1 MEFLITESQLRTL
14 LSEEERSQLGSYM
27 KQLNAFTRQI
37 VSRVAK
43 SYGLNLRML
52 LTWGTSV
59 GGMVLPLDEFLKTGD
74 FNLTEEQRMLVLS
87 GIAFSLFFESR
98 RSITKLLSTIK
109 DEGLEDVYKKGLKK
123 GKELKTAFIDFVES
137 LSVGTSLFVDT
148 IAYSFL
154 IPIINDIY
162 SVTLNSQDLEEVAIL
177 IAERLLSS
185 GIILGSSQILV
196 KLVKS
201 ILERLK

>member
-27 KQLNAFTRQI
+27 KQLNAFTKQI

-109 DEGLEDVYKKGLKK
+109 DEGLEDVYRKGL
-123 GKELKTAFIDFVES
+123 
-137 LSVGTSLFVDT
+137 
-148 IAYSFL
+148 
-154 IPIINDIY
+154 
-162 SVTLNSQDLEEVAIL
+162 
-177 IAERLLSS
+177 
-185 GIILGSSQILV
+185 
-196 KLVKS
+196 
-201 ILERLK
+201 

>member
-27 KQLNAFTRQI
+27 KQLNAFTKQI

-52 LTWGTSV
+52 STWGTSV
-59 GGMVLPLDEFLKTGD
+59 GGMVLPLDQFLRTGD
-74 FNLTEEQRMLVLS
+74 FNLTEEQRMLVLA
-87 GIAFSLFFESR
+87 GIAFSLFFESKKALSEIL
-98 RSITKLLSTIK
+98 SIIK
-109 DEGLEDVYKKGLKK
+109 EEGLEYVFRSGLKK

-137 LSVGTSLFVDT
+137 LSVGASLFVDT

-154 IPIINDIY
+154 IPIISDIY
-162 SVTLNSQDLEEVAIL
+162 SVALSSQNLEEAAIM
-177 IAERLLSS
+177 IAERLFSS
-185 GIILGSSQILV
+185 GIILGSSQILLN
-196 KLVKS
+196 LVKS

>member
-27 KQLNAFTRQI
+27 KQLNAFTKQI

-109 DEGLEDVYKKGLKK
+109 DEGLEDVYRKGLKK

-148 IAYSFL
+148 IAYSIL

-162 SVTLNSQDLEEVAIL
+162 SVTLNSQDLEEAAIL

>member
-27 KQLNAFTRQI
+27 KQLNAFTKQI

-43 SYGLNLRML
+43 SYGLNLKML
-52 LTWGTSV
+52 STWGTSV
-59 GGMVLPLDEFLKTGD
+59 GGMVLPLDQFLKTGD
-74 FNLTEEQRMLVLS
+74 FNLTEEQRMLVLA
-87 GIAFSLFFESR
+87 GIAFSLFFESKKALSEIL
-98 RSITKLLSTIK
+98 SIIK
-109 DEGLEDVYKKGLKK
+109 EEGLEYVFKSGLKK

-137 LSVGTSLFVDT
+137 LSVGASLFVDT

-154 IPIINDIY
+154 IPIISDIY
-162 SVTLNSQDLEEVAIL
+162 SVALSSQNLEEAAIL
-177 IAERLLSS
+177 IAERLFSS
-185 GIILGSSQILV
+185 GIILGSSQIIV
-196 KLVKS
+196 NLVKS

>member
-52 LTWGTSV
+52 LPWGTSV

-162 SVTLNSQDLEEVAIL
+162 SVTLNSQDLEEAAIL

>member
-27 KQLNAFTRQI
+27 KLLNAFTRQI

-162 SVTLNSQDLEEVAIL
+162 SVTLNSQDLEEAAIL

>member
-27 KQLNAFTRQI
+27 KQLNAFTKQI

-109 DEGLEDVYKKGLKK
+109 DEGLEDVYRKGLKK
-123 GKELKTAFIDFVES
+123 GKELKTTFIDFVES

-162 SVTLNSQDLEEVAIL
+162 SVTLNSQDLEEAAIL

>member
-27 KQLNAFTRQI
+27 KQLNAFTKQI

-123 GKELKTAFIDFVES
+123 GKELKTAFIDFIES

-162 SVTLNSQDLEEVAIL
+162 SVTLNSQDLEEAAIL

>member
-162 SVTLNSQDLEEVAIL
+162 SVTLNSQDLEEAAIL

-196 KLVKS
+196 KVVKS

>member
-27 KQLNAFTRQI
+27 KQLNAFTKQI

-109 DEGLEDVYKKGLKK
+109 DEGLEDVYRKGLKK
-123 GKELKTAFIDFVES
+123 GKELTTAFIDFVES

-162 SVTLNSQDLEEVAIL
+162 SVTLNSQDLEEAAIL

>member
-52 LTWGTSV
+52 LMWGTSV

-162 SVTLNSQDLEEVAIL
+162 SVTLNSQDLEEAAIL

>member
-27 KQLNAFTRQI
+27 KQLNAFTKQI

-43 SYGLNLRML
+43 SYGLNLKML
-52 LTWGTSV
+52 STWGTSV
-59 GGMVLPLDEFLKTGD
+59 GGMVLPLDQFLKTGD
-74 FNLTEEQRMLVLS
+74 FNLTEEQRMLVLA
-87 GIAFSLFFESR
+87 GIAFSLFFESKKALSEIL
-98 RSITKLLSTIK
+98 SIIK
-109 DEGLEDVYKKGLKK
+109 EEGLEYVFKSGLKK
-123 GKELKTAFIDFVES
+123 GKELKTAFIEFVES
-137 LSVGTSLFVDT
+137 LSVGASLFVDT

-154 IPIINDIY
+154 IPIISDIY
-162 SVTLNSQDLEEVAIL
+162 SVALSSQNLEDAAIL
-177 IAERLLSS
+177 IAERLFSS

-196 KLVKS
+196 NLVKS

>member
-1 MEFLITESQLRTL
+1 M
-14 LSEEERSQLGSYM
+14 
-27 KQLNAFTRQI
+27 
-37 VSRVAK
+37 
-43 SYGLNLRML
+43 
-52 LTWGTSV
+52 
-59 GGMVLPLDEFLKTGD
+59 
-74 FNLTEEQRMLVLS
+74 
-87 GIAFSLFFESR
+87 
-98 RSITKLLSTIK
+98 TKLLSTIK

-162 SVTLNSQDLEEVAIL
+162 SVTLNSQDLEEAAIL

>member
-27 KQLNAFTRQI
+27 KQLNAFTKQI

-74 FNLTEEQRMLVLS
+74 FNLTEEHRMLVLS

-109 DEGLEDVYKKGLKK
+109 DEGLEDVYRKGLKK

-162 SVTLNSQDLEEVAIL
+162 SVTLNSQDLEEAAIL

>member
-109 DEGLEDVYKKGLKK
+109 DEGLEDVYRKGLKK

-162 SVTLNSQDLEEVAIL
+162 SVTLNSQDLEEAAIL

>member
-1 MEFLITESQLRTL
+1 
-14 LSEEERSQLGSYM
+14 
-27 KQLNAFTRQI
+27 
-37 VSRVAK
+37 
-43 SYGLNLRML
+43 ML
-52 LTWGTSV
+52 FTWGTSV

-162 SVTLNSQDLEEVAIL
+162 SVTLNSQDLEEAAIL

>member
-27 KQLNAFTRQI
+27 KQLNSFTRQI

-162 SVTLNSQDLEEVAIL
+162 SVTLNSQDLEEAAIL

>member
-27 KQLNAFTRQI
+27 KQLNAFTKQI

-52 LTWGTSV
+52 STWGTSV
-59 GGMVLPLDEFLKTGD
+59 GGMVLPLDQFLRTGD
-74 FNLTEEQRMLVLS
+74 FNLTEEQRMLVLA
-87 GIAFSLFFESR
+87 GIAFSLFFESKKALSEIL
-98 RSITKLLSTIK
+98 SIIK
-109 DEGLEDVYKKGLKK
+109 EEGLEYVFKSGLKK

-137 LSVGTSLFVDT
+137 LSVGASLFVDT

-154 IPIINDIY
+154 IPIISDIY
-162 SVTLNSQDLEEVAIL
+162 SVALSSQNLEEAAIM
-177 IAERLLSS
+177 IAERLFSS

-196 KLVKS
+196 NLVKS